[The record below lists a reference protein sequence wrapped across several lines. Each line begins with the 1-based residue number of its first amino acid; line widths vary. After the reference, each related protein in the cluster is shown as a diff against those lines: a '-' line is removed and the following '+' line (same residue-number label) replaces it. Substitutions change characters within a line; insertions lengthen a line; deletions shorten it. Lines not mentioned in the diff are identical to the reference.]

1 LRNQKAGSSL
11 TFIPPGYCVLVD
23 YIMKQPLLFGL
34 LWLASIGVCIGGPA
48 AAQTI
53 TGSSA
58 RQPTLV
64 RPTLDDKALVVYP
77 NPSTGIV
84 HLTISGLEGRRVEV
98 SVLNVIGTVLYRE
111 TLTELNERFTKT
123 LDLSR
128 FANGLYYVKLEADN
142 SSQLCKLVIR

>member
-1 LRNQKAGSSL
+1 
-11 TFIPPGYCVLVD
+11 
-23 YIMKQPLLFGL
+23 MKQPLLFVFLCVTSLGL
-34 LWLASIGVCIGGPA
+34 CLSGLPQATAAPLKGPHQA
-48 AAQTI
+48 I
-53 TGSSA
+53 T
-58 RQPTLV
+58 
-64 RPTLDDKALVVYP
+64 RPSLDDKTLVVYP

-84 HLTISGLEGRRVEV
+84 HLTISGLEGRKVEV
-98 SVLNVIGTVLYRE
+98 SIINVIGTVMYHE

>member
-1 LRNQKAGSSL
+1 LRNLKLSSSL

-34 LWLASIGVCIGGPA
+34 LWLASFGLCIGSLAPADA
-48 AAQTI
+48 AAIRGSHQTI
-53 TGSSA
+53 
-58 RQPTLV
+58 V
-64 RPTLDDKALVVYP
+64 RPVLDDKTLVVYP

-84 HLTISGLEGRRVEV
+84 HLTISGLEGRKVDV
-98 SVLNVIGTVLYRE
+98 SVLNVIGTVMYHE
-111 TLTELNERFTKT
+111 TLTELNERYTKT

>member
-1 LRNQKAGSSL
+1 
-11 TFIPPGYCVLVD
+11 
-23 YIMKQPLLFGL
+23 MKQPLLFGL
-34 LWLASIGVCIGGPA
+34 LWLASVGACIAGPPPARA
-48 AAQTI
+48 ATVAGSHQTI
-53 TGSSA
+53 
-58 RQPTLV
+58 V
-64 RPTLDDKALVVYP
+64 RPALDDKALVVYP

-98 SVLNVIGTVLYRE
+98 SVLNVIGTVLYHE